1 MTYIS
6 TTSNEDL
13 MTKALKSLIG
23 KWGIAIGAWL
33 VFFILTEFQI
43 GWEWQGDDGGDY
55 KVGLKII
62 SLIIGGPLSLG
73 YTTLILFISRNQKP
87 DFAILFSGFKRFVV
101 SFAAYLLMSIFIIL
115 WLLLLIIPG
124 IIACLR
130 YSQTF
135 YILSED
141 ENIGP
146 LEAISKSKE
155 IMAGNNWKLF
165 CLYFRF
171 IGWFILC
178 IVTLGFAG
186 LYVGPYLS
194 QSCANFYNDLIND
207 NLTEKTA
214 LASKHQ
220 ETVGD
225 KQAEP
230 HESENA
236 NERKEDKGT

>member
-1 MTYIS
+1 MNYIS

-33 VFFILTEFQI
+33 VFFILTDFQM

-62 SLIIGGPLSLG
+62 GLLIGGPLSLG
-73 YTTLILFISRNQKP
+73 YTTLILLISRNQKP
-87 DFAILFSGFKRFVV
+87 DFAILFSGFKRFGD
-101 SFAAYLLMSIFIIL
+101 SLAAYLLISIFTIL
-115 WLLLLIIPG
+115 WFLLLIIPG

-130 YSQTF
+130 YSQTY

-141 ENIGP
+141 KNIGP
-146 LEAISKSKE
+146 LDAITKSKE
-155 IMAGNNWKLF
+155 MMVGNKWKLF
-165 CLYFRF
+165 CLYCSF

-186 LYVGPYLS
+186 LYVGP
-194 QSCANFYNDLIND
+194 I
-207 NLTEKTA
+207 
-214 LASKHQ
+214 
-220 ETVGD
+220 
-225 KQAEP
+225 
-230 HESENA
+230 
-236 NERKEDKGT
+236 

>member
-1 MTYIS
+1 MNYIS
-6 TTSNEDL
+6 TIRDQTL
-13 MTKALKSLIG
+13 MTQALNSLKG
-23 KWGIAIGAWL
+23 KWGIAIGAWI

-62 SLIIGGPLSLG
+62 GLIIGGPLSLG
-73 YTTLILFISRNQKP
+73 YTTLILLISRNQKP
-87 DFAILFSGFKRFVV
+87 DFAILFSGFKRFGT
-101 SFAAYLLMSIFIIL
+101 SFAAYLLRIIFIIL
-115 WLLLLIIPG
+115 WALLLIIPG
-124 IIACLR
+124 IIAYLR

-155 IMAGNNWKLF
+155 MMVGNNWKLF

-186 LYVGPYLS
+186 LYVGPYFS
-194 QSCANFYNDLIND
+194 QSRTNFYNDLINN
-207 NLTEKTA
+207 NLTEKIFVDSEDQKA
-214 LASKHQ
+214 VS
-220 ETVGD
+220 D
-225 KQAEP
+225 KLTESHEP
-230 HESENA
+230 
-236 NERKEDKGT
+236 DKGT

>member
-1 MTYIS
+1 MNYIS
-6 TTSNEDL
+6 TTSNQSL
-13 MTKALKSLIG
+13 MTQALKSLTG
-23 KWGIAIGAWL
+23 KWGIAIGAWF

-43 GWEWQGDDGGDY
+43 GWEWTGNDGGNY
-55 KVGLKII
+55 KVALKIVG
-62 SLIIGGPLSLG
+62 LIIAGPLSLG
-73 YTTLILFISRNQKP
+73 YTTLILLISRNQKP
-87 DFAILFSGFKRFVV
+87 DFAILFSGFKRFVI
-101 SFAAYLLMSIFIIL
+101 SFAAYLLTSIFIIL

-155 IMAGNNWKLF
+155 MMVGNKWKLF
-165 CLYFRF
+165 CLYCRF

-178 IVTLGFAG
+178 IITLGLAG
-186 LYVGPYLS
+186 LYVGPYIS

-207 NLTEKTA
+207 NLTEKI
-214 LASKHQ
+214 
-220 ETVGD
+220 D
-225 KQAEP
+225 P
-230 HESENA
+230 NSENQEMVSDKLTESHEPEND
-236 NERKEDKGT
+236 NEKEEDKGA

>member
-1 MTYIS
+1 MNYIS
-6 TTSNEDL
+6 TTSNQAL
-13 MTKALKSLIG
+13 MTRALKSLTG
-23 KWGIAIGAWL
+23 KWGIAIGAWF
-33 VFFILTEFQI
+33 VFFILTDFQV
-43 GWEWQGDDGGDY
+43 GWKWQGDDGGDY

-62 SLIIGGPLSLG
+62 ALIIGGPLSLG
-73 YTTLILFISRNQKP
+73 YTTLILLISRNQKP
-87 DFAILFSGFKRFVV
+87 DFAILFSGFKRFGV
-101 SFAAYLLMSIFIIL
+101 SLAAYLLMAIFTIL

-130 YSQTF
+130 YSQTY

-155 IMAGNNWKLF
+155 MMVGNKWKLF
-165 CLYFRF
+165 CLYCRF

-186 LYVGPYLS
+186 LYVGPYIS

-207 NLTEKTA
+207 NLTEKIDPD
-214 LASKHQ
+214 SENQ
-220 ETVGD
+220 EMVGD
-225 KQAEP
+225 KLTESHEP
-230 HESENA
+230 END
-236 NERKEDKGT
+236 NEKEEDKGT